1 MTKPHLHIAGATRD
15 IDYQRELNP
24 AQYQAVITT
33 EGPVLVIA
41 GAGSGK
47 TRTLVYRLAYL
58 VEKLGVDPANILLLT
73 FTRKSAKEMLTRAA
87 DLLQRPLTQVMGGTF
102 HSVCYHWLRLNGKL
116 LGYPDGFTVMDRD
129 DQGHLLAH
137 VKDQLGLKSLPGPF
151 PRKETL
157 ADILG
162 AAVNKNLPLET
173 ILARDYSQF
182 LEQEPHIQRLAAA
195 YGDAKRRQGL
205 MDYDDL
211 LLEGRRLLADHDDV
225 RTSLSTRY
233 RYIMVDEYQDTN
245 HLQAELVR
253 LLAYTHKNVMAVGDD
268 CQSIYSF
275 RGANFRNIMDF
286 PDLFAGARVIKLE
299 ENYRSTQPILDLANT
314 VIAEAREKYTKC
326 LFSRQA
332 DGARPRLYRAA
343 NENEQSR
350 LVVAQVQDL
359 KSQGIPLNQ
368 MAVLFRAAFHSF
380 DLEIELVRQSIP
392 FMKFGGFKFMES
404 AHVKDLISYLRVVA
418 NPRDALSWN
427 RILQLAPGVGKSTA
441 NKFTAAIKDGFT
453 LDTAVA
459 SLSKQ
464 RQSSL
469 KDLGEALSEIN
480 SPSQTL
486 MGRLNLA
493 LAHYEPLMKN
503 RFDDYPKR
511 TRDLE
516 HLMTITARYREI
528 RSFLNDLSLDPPAS
542 MADIDAPAHDFLTLS
557 TVHSAKGL
565 EWDTVFVIWAAEGR
579 FPGYFSMENQDDE
592 EEERR
597 LMYVALTR
605 AKRRLAIIFPHLGYN
620 RSIGMTINTPSRFIE
635 GLPRRILEPW
645 RVEMERDQTF

>member
-1 MTKPHLHIAGATRD
+1 MTKPHVQAVDAPRR
-15 IDYQRELNP
+15 IDYKRELNP
-24 AQYQAVITT
+24 AQYQAVTTT

-58 VEKLGVDPANILLLT
+58 VEEKGVAPENILLLT

-87 DLLQRPLTQVMGGTF
+87 DLLARPLTQVMGGTF
-102 HSVCYHWLRLNGKL
+102 HSVCYHWLRRHSKL
-116 LGYPDGFTVMDRD
+116 LGYPEEGFTVMDRD
-129 DQGHLLAH
+129 DQGQLLAH
-137 VKDQLGLKSLPGPF
+137 LKDRLGLKSLSGPF

-173 ILARDYSQF
+173 VVARDYSQF
-182 LEQEPHIQRLAAA
+182 LEQIPHIQRLTAA
-195 YGDAKRRQGL
+195 YAEEKRRHGL

-211 LLEGRRLLADHDDV
+211 LLEGRRLLSEHQDV
-225 RTSLSTRY
+225 RESLSSRY
-233 RYIMVDEYQDTN
+233 HYIMVDEYQDTN

-253 LLAYTHKNVMAVGDD
+253 LLAFTHKNVMAVGDD

-286 PDLFAGARVIKLE
+286 PALFTGTRIVKLE
-299 ENYRSTQPILDLANT
+299 ENYRSTQPILDLANA
-314 VIAEAREKYTKC
+314 VISEAREKYTKC
-326 LFSRQA
+326 LFSRRA

-350 LVVAQVQDL
+350 LVVAQVEDL
-359 KSQGIPLNQ
+359 HKQGVPLHQ

-380 DLEIELVRQSIP
+380 DLEIELVRRHIP

-418 NPRDALSWN
+418 NPKDTLSWN

-441 NKFTAAIKDGFT
+441 ARFIAGIKDNFD
-453 LDTAVA
+453 LDAAVTA
-459 SLSKQ
+459 LSKQ

-469 KDLGEALSEIN
+469 RELGEVLKEIN
-480 SPSQTL
+480 FPSQTL
-486 MGRLNLA
+486 MSRLNLA
-493 LAHYEPLMKN
+493 MAHYEPLMQHK
-503 RFDDYPKR
+503 FDDYPKR
-511 TRDLE
+511 GRDLE
-516 HLMTITARYREI
+516 HLLTITARYREI

-542 MADIDAPAHDFLTLS
+542 LADISAPTHDYLTLS

-579 FPGYFSMENQDDE
+579 FPGYFSMENEDDE

-605 AKRRLAIIFPHLGYN
+605 AKRRLQIIYPHLGYN
-620 RSIGMTINTPSRFIE
+620 KSVGMTINTPSRFID
-635 GLPRRILEPW
+635 GLSRTILEPW
-645 RVEMERDQTF
+645 RVELERD

>member
-1 MTKPHLHIAGATRD
+1 MTERHLHVVGAPRR
-15 IDYQRELNP
+15 IDYKCELNP
-24 AQYQAVITT
+24 AQYQAVTTT
-33 EGPVLVIA
+33 EGPILVIA

-58 VEKLGVDPANILLLT
+58 VDQGVDPENILLLT

-87 DLLQRPLTQVMGGTF
+87 DLLARPLTQVMGGTF
-102 HSVCYHWLRLNGKL
+102 HSVCYHWLRQHGKL
-116 LGYPDGFTVMDRD
+116 LGYPTEGFTVMDRD
-129 DQGHLLAH
+129 DQGQLLAH
-137 VKDQLGLKSLPGPF
+137 IKDQLGLKSVAGPF

-162 AAVNKNLPLET
+162 AAVNKNLALET
-173 ILARDYSQF
+173 VLARDYSQF
-182 LEQEPHIQRLAAA
+182 LEQMHHIQRLATA
-195 YGDAKRRQGL
+195 YADEKRRHGL

-211 LLEGRRLLADHDDV
+211 LLEGRSLLAEHEDV
-225 RTSLSTRY
+225 RRSLSSRY

-253 LLAYTHKNVMAVGDD
+253 LLAFTHKNVMAVGDD

-286 PDLFAGARVIKLE
+286 PDLFPGTRIVKLE
-299 ENYRSTQPILDLANT
+299 ENYRSTQPILDLANA

-326 LFSRQA
+326 LFSRQP
-332 DGARPRLYRAA
+332 DGLRPRLYLAG

-350 LVVAQVQDL
+350 LVVAQVEDL
-359 KSQGIPLNQ
+359 RDQGVPLHQ

-380 DLEIELVRQSIP
+380 DLEIELVRRHIP

-404 AHVKDLISYLRVVA
+404 AHVKDLLSYLRVVA
-418 NPRDALSWN
+418 NPRDTLSWT
-427 RILQLAPGVGKSTA
+427 RVLQLSPGVGKSTA
-441 NKFTAAIKDGFT
+441 AKFTSAIKDSFT
-453 LDTAVA
+453 LDAAVSA
-459 SLSKQ
+459 LNKQ

-469 KDLGEALSEIN
+469 KDLGEVLSQIN

-486 MGRLNLA
+486 MSRLNLA
-493 LAHYEPLMKN
+493 LGHYEPLMQH

-516 HLMTITARYREI
+516 HLLTITARYREI

-542 MADIDAPAHDFLTLS
+542 LADITAPTHDFLTLS

-565 EWDTVFVIWAAEGR
+565 EWEAVFVIWAAEGR
-579 FPGYFSMENQDDE
+579 FPGYFSMDSEEDE

-620 RSIGMTINTPSRFIE
+620 RNIGMTINTPSRFID
-635 GLPRRILEPW
+635 GLPRSILEPW
-645 RVEMERDQTF
+645 RVEVSDYDSL